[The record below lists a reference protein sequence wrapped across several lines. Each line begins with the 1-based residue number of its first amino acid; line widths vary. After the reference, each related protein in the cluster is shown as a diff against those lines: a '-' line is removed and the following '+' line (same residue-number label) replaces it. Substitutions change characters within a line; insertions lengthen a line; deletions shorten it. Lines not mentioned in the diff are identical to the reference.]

1 MSLYQVAAPD
11 FSSLARGGATLL
23 LLEGLN
29 FSADGKFL
37 LVRGTFTDDADAVA
51 STLHTGVW
59 LYDVAN
65 QQYAACLN
73 ALAVSAGVVPSDL
86 EISKAVI
93 SGKQSAVYIAAEVV
107 LRDNPSVTRLAY
119 FQQTTLQQAD
129 ILSSI
134 VQDAALPAVQRMA
147 LSHDGRFL
155 ALQTD
160 SAVLTPATSIDTDE
174 VSDIYLLD
182 LLTKKVELVTQVAGS
197 EVSQA
202 AYLGNVYTDK
212 GIVKISFSS
221 EGYFKA
227 TDQNSKLSD
236 NSAAARTD
244 AYVWSSA
251 YDLSGLSG
259 TPAFDLVSLNTLG
272 QAAGF
277 VNPDQSLQVTQTGTY
292 FNTTASDSVST
303 GHSANQFVTASDSGR
318 FVAVLTTAPTGYA
331 ASEALQLQVTDATLA
346 KTNVISLD
354 TAGNLADEGVI
365 SATLSPHASLVAFT
379 STASNLGNASAST
392 LGGNLFIAT
401 TGFHNGYDIQA
412 NVAFWKAGASG
423 QRPNLA
429 GVNLTQAS
437 ETGTSTAQSGITLYG
452 VEDTQGEDDGFMTLS
467 PQASSPS
474 NAKAAITLTDVLAAL
489 KVFLGKSLP
498 DSYAS
503 PLNYIAADFDANG
516 TVNLTD
522 VLSLLKYFLGKV
534 TTPAPSWVFVDAA
547 DFSSDGKSLAGANSA
562 SINKTDTTPHAID
575 QSFDNGQ
582 ESIQLIGV
590 LRGDVD
596 GSWLSP

>member
-11 FSSLARGGATLL
+11 LSSLARGGATLL

-29 FSADGKFL
+29 FSSDGKFL
-37 LVRGTFTDDADAVA
+37 LVRGTFTDDADPVA

-65 QQYAACLN
+65 QQYAGCLN
-73 ALAVSAGVVPSDL
+73 ALAASAGVVASDL

-93 SGKQSAVYIAAEVV
+93 TGKQSAVYIAAEVV

-129 ILSSI
+129 ILSAI

-147 LSHDGRFL
+147 LSNDGRFL

-251 YDLSGLSG
+251 YDLSGLLGSR
-259 TPAFDLVSLNTLG
+259 AFDLVSLSTLG

-303 GHSANQFVTASDSGR
+303 GHSADQFVTASDSGR
-318 FVAVLTTAPTGYA
+318 FVAVLTTAPTGYET
-331 ASEALQLQVTDATLA
+331 SEALQLQVTDATLA

-354 TAGNLADEGVI
+354 TAGKLADEGVI
-365 SATLSPHASLVAFT
+365 SATLSPNASLVAFT

-423 QRPNLA
+423 QRLNLA
-429 GVNLTQAS
+429 GVSLTQAS

-467 PQASSPS
+467 PQASSPG
-474 NAKAAITLTDVLAAL
+474 NAKSAITLTDVLAAL

-547 DFSSDGKSLAGANSA
+547 DFSSDGKSLAGANST

-582 ESIQLIGV
+582 ESIQIIGV

-596 GSWLSP
+596 GSWLSL